1 LKLALSGAGS
11 AKMSYASATASGSGF
26 SSAKH
31 SGSGKHSGSAS
42 ANDSAYDCSKP
53 SGPGIV
59 EVSGS
64 SKPSGSASSSAKSPK
79 ILPVTVLYVDVRQP
93 SQLPFSPIHIDE
105 MVRMGNFVLEIDFAD
120 MSKYAF
126 KSLIKIGKVFSTAG
140 KGYYLY
146 GLKKLYTKILIPT
159 SFHKKNYPGSAAR
172 TSICKG
178 KFLIVSPSARND
190 EEKAAYLSLVT
201 RNGEM
206 ILDEDSDQDVPIVA
220 APREVPPVFAAPAL
234 PTPVAVK
241 IKLNMEDAMAEE
253 AEDDASSEFAL
264 EAMAAEAVD
273 DASPDSPMDAMN
285 ELD

>member
-1 LKLALSGAGS
+1 LKLTLSGAGS
-11 AKMSYASATASGSGF
+11 AKVSYASATASGSGF

-53 SGPGIV
+53 SGPGK
-59 EVSGS
+59 VSGS

-79 ILPVTVLYVDVRQP
+79 ILPVTVLHVDVRQP

-105 MVRMGNFVLEIDFAD
+105 MVRMGNFVLDIDFAD

-159 SFHKKNYPGSAAR
+159 SFHKKYYPGSAAR

-220 APREVPPVFAAPAL
+220 APREVPYSLLLRFL
-234 PTPVAVK
+234 PQS
-241 IKLNMEDAMAEE
+241 L
-253 AEDDASSEFAL
+253 L
-264 EAMAAEAVD
+264 R
-273 DASPDSPMDAMN
+273 
-285 ELD
+285 